1 MPRGDDTRHH
11 SNRKVTKEALGSRY
25 AEIGVGFGDDP
36 RVQKVA
42 KPRITA
48 KPKGSSDYTPP
59 KGRSDLPRL
68 SGVLAGHL
76 NSALDEYEEGVH
88 YDEYGTTEPE
98 HQAEQ
103 DFRDSYSIASPLR
116 QNGFDLERVSEYE
129 AQDMLNHYRKQ
140 RDKGQDQPF
149 SRGDIKDAYRNR
161 SEY

>member
-1 MPRGDDTRHH
+1 MAHDHRMNPVGEPYL
-11 SNRKVTKEALGSRY
+11 NRIA
-25 AEIGVGFGDDP
+25 
-36 RVQKVA
+36 KVA
-42 KPRITA
+42 KPRINA

-76 NSALDEYEEGVH
+76 NTALDDYEDDANYNEYNA
-88 YDEYGTTEPE
+88 TEPE
-98 HQAEQ
+98 VQAEQ

-116 QNGFDLERVSEYE
+116 QNGFPLERVSEYE

-149 SRGDIKDAYRNR
+149 SRGDIKSAYRNR

>member
-1 MPRGDDTRHH
+1 MNP
-11 SNRKVTKEALGSRY
+11 
-25 AEIGVGFGDDP
+25 VGEP
-36 RVQKVA
+36 YLNKVA
-42 KPRITA
+42 KVA
-48 KPKGSSDYTPP
+48 KAPKDPSYTPP

-76 NSALDEYEEGVH
+76 NNALDEYEEGVH

-98 HQAEQ
+98 YHAEQ
-103 DFRDSYSIASPLR
+103 DFQASYSIASPLR
-116 QNGFDLERVSEYE
+116 QNGFDLDRVSEGE